1 MLRAC
6 DAGREKKRKENVN
19 KGEKKGKNKN
29 ERRAHHLPDLHD
41 VVLSHGADDHGFGGI
56 PGKVRDLAC
65 VSTVNELKG
74 SEGL

>member
-1 MLRAC
+1 MR
-6 DAGREKKRKENVN
+6 GERTKEKKMSTRER
-19 KGEKKGKNKN
+19 KGKNKN